1 MEKFIVG
8 LAVGMAGGALIVAN
22 SCKIRKLIKQNQD
35 DLMQKA
41 EKYIDSKLEE
51 MDNAPEKCKNE
62 DCIS

>member
-51 MDNAPEKCKNE
+51 MDNAPEKCKKD

>member
-51 MDNAPEKCKNE
+51 MDNAPEKCKND
-62 DCIS
+62 DCIG

>member
-51 MDNAPEKCKNE
+51 MDKAPEKCKN
-62 DCIS
+62 DDGIS

>member
-41 EKYIDSKLEE
+41 EKYIDRKLEE
-51 MDNAPEKCKNE
+51 MDNAPEKCKND

>member
-51 MDNAPEKCKNE
+51 MDNAPEKCKND